1 MGSFAKARYEF
12 KFLKAS
18 NAFAKDRFANQPF
31 VAAVLA
37 RAIQGCRRRYK
48 SGRGL
53 RACRPR
59 FALSWPS
66 RILSGRGAKSHS
78 GFGGVTLITSHPFIG
93 VTIASIANLASTTFP
108 APRLSTPKPALLS
121 KSLKHKDFPVER
133 VKGIEPSYSAWKAA
147 ALPLSYTRVA
157 SL

>member
-78 GFGGVTLITSHPFIG
+78 GFGGVTLITSQPFHWRNYRLDRK
-93 VTIASIANLASTTFP
+93 SCLDDLP
-108 APRLSTPKPALLS
+108 CAPSFDTQA
-121 KSLKHKDFPVER
+121 
-133 VKGIEPSYSAWKAA
+133 GIM
-147 ALPLSYTRVA
+147 V
-157 SL
+157 